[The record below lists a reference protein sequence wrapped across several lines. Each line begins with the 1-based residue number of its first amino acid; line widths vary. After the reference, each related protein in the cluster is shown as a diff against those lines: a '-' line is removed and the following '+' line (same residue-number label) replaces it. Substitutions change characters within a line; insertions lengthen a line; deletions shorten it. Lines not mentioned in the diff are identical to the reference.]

1 MYTSEKIKEILK
13 DMIDSGEF
21 EKVIQ
26 CTQYSS
32 KERKQ
37 AKKYYDALKNA
48 EDIKK
53 IPILLNNLKAYMYI
67 LHKKNLFFFQNK
79 FLFDFSYFNIITS
92 IRAFYCHN
100 IPYFVVE

>member
-53 IPILLNNLKAYMYI
+53 IPILEL
-67 LHKKNLFFFQNK
+67 
-79 FLFDFSYFNIITS
+79 IITMPR
-92 IRAFYCHN
+92 IVMLDVIAYL
-100 IPYFVVE
+100 IPYKLVEPKELEK